1 MAIKMC
7 KFAHFAAYRAPRRRA
22 SRVRVQ
28 ETRNSNA
35 PARAGAPARARS
47 RANAPALARV
57 TALVRFEV
65 IHDGATDSTRAPFVD
80 AVLAPSTNISD

>member
-7 KFAHFAAYRAPRRRA
+7 KCLAFGLSRAATPRE
-22 SRVRVQ
+22 S
-28 ETRNSNA
+28 SSS
-35 PARAGAPARARS
+35 ARAGALARARS
-47 RANAPALARV
+47 RATAPAPARV

-80 AVLAPSTNISD
+80 AVLAPSTNVSD